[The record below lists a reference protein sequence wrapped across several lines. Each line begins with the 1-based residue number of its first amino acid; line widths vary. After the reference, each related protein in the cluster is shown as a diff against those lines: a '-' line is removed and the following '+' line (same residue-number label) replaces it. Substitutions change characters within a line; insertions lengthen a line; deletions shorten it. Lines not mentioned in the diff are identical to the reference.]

1 MSVRVLTSMN
11 GHVEHSPRIPRCSGD
26 NEARRAGLAGSSLS
40 FGEAIVEFGV
50 LGSGLLLGDDSMV
63 SRVRGSS
70 FSRVDAFMV
79 C

>member
-1 MSVRVLTSMN
+1 MSVRVLASVN
-11 GHVEHSPRIPRCSGD
+11 GRVEHSPRIPRRSGD

-40 FGEAIVEFGV
+40 IGEAVVEFGV
-50 LGSGLLLGDDSMV
+50 LGSCLSLGDDSTV